1 MSASNS
7 MQWLQELLQSLGIFD
22 SLRSTGL
29 SCEGVASADA

>member
-1 MSASNS
+1 MSASDS
-7 MQWLQELLQSLGIFD
+7 MQGLQELLQSLGLFD

>member
-1 MSASNS
+1 MSATDS
-7 MQWLQELLQSLGIFD
+7 MQWLQDLLQSLGLFD

>member
-1 MSASNS
+1 MSSSDS
-7 MQWLQELLQSLGIFD
+7 MQWLQVLLQSLGLFD

>member
-1 MSASNS
+1 MSSSND
-7 MQWLQELLQSLGIFD
+7 MQWLQTLLTELGVFD